1 MEGPR
6 DVSVVADGSVARLPP
21 LPTLLT
27 VLDCDA
33 AQHTTKQWEQHSK
46 SGI

>member
-6 DVSVVADGSVARLPP
+6 DVSVAADGSVARLPP
-21 LPTLLT
+21 LATLLT

-33 AQHTTKQWEQHSK
+33 AQHTIEQ
-46 SGI
+46 